1 VNNNWG
7 TQMRWRLATVE
18 WPCIDSAY
26 GLTGEIDGQ
35 ARQVRIDELG
45 RALDPG
51 PAIEP

>member
-1 VNNNWG
+1 
-7 TQMRWRLATVE
+7 MHWRLATAE
-18 WPCIDSAY
+18 CGTDSAY

-35 ARQVRIDELG
+35 ARQVRIDELR